1 MPLDPRDPFF
11 EGAVRN
17 VIADELARSDLG
29 VRIRQ
34 LQAFDAP
41 AFTVATL
48 PATGRVGQIVFV
60 SDAGAGSKYQGWD
73 GSAWVSLG

>member
-11 EGAVRN
+11 EGAVRS
-17 VIADELARSDLG
+17 VVRDEIDRSRLS
-29 VRIRQ
+29 VLIRQ
-34 LQAFDAP
+34 LQAFQAP
-41 AFTVATL
+41 TYTVATL
-48 PATGRVGQIVFV
+48 PAAAVPGQVVFV